1 MVANPRSNQ
10 PKRVQTMN
18 RKNAIIVGG
27 EALDAPETLKV
38 RNYHDDSVVRFRGK
52 NRCGRLVT
60 EVIVHETVTRSVE
73 ATVRV
78 LQKRKLGV
86 HFIIGPDGEVTQHGD
101 LANDWLYHAGFHN
114 RPSVGIEVVNPYYP
128 RYRKAGA
135 IWTRTIEAPWA
146 HEGHYVLP
154 TIEQAEATSLLVN
167 WLSSEKAEGLSIPK
181 RWIGWNKKR
190 MAMGRVLAAKLRK
203 PGIYAHHYFG
213 HADGAW
219 LVLYCWLR
227 AEAGFDPDQAYEEAI
242 KRAVGAKKFIDLS
255 DIIGAGNPAGKE

>member
-1 MVANPRSNQ
+1 M
-10 PKRVQTMN
+10 
-18 RKNAIIVGG
+18 
-27 EALDAPETLKV
+27 
-38 RNYHDDSVVRFRGK
+38 RFRGK
-52 NRCGRLVT
+52 SRCGKPVT
-60 EVIVHETVTRSVE
+60 EVIIHETVTRSVE
-73 ATVRV
+73 VTIRV
-78 LQKRKLGV
+78 LQKRNLGA

-128 RYRKAGA
+128 RCRKAGVV
-135 IWTRTIEAPWA
+135 WTRTIEAPWA

-154 TIEQAEATSLLVN
+154 TIAQAEATSLLVN
-167 WLSSEKAEGLSIPK
+167 WLSSDKAEGLSIPK
-181 RWIGWNKKR
+181 RWIGLNKNC
-190 MAMGRVLAAKLRK
+190 MAMGRVPSAKLRN

-227 AEAGFDPDQAYEEAI
+227 MEAGFDPHQAYEEAI

-255 DIIGAGNPAGKE
+255 DIIRIRAEIPAGKE